1 MHLNGSVNRAF
12 IDAKLDGIKEIV
24 ETAAYNELEIGN
36 AALKAFKDIAAE
48 HKNLFSAIEEM
59 LELLVE
65 YFLKPMHTFLP
76 PTATIGIILSAEKD
90 GSLKMK
96 TVALD
101 EIKKLEAMAKI
112 DPNPAVD
119 FIDGWIVI
127 VRMDLL

>member
-1 MHLNGSVNRAF
+1 MHLNGGVNQAF
-12 IDAKLDGIKEIV
+12 IDAKRDEIKELV
-24 ETAAYNELEIGN
+24 DTSAYNELEIGN

-65 YFLKPMHTFLP
+65 HFLRPLHTFLP

-96 TVALD
+96 AVALD
-101 EIKKLEAMAKI
+101 
-112 DPNPAVD
+112 
-119 FIDGWIVI
+119 
-127 VRMDLL
+127 